1 MTKILP
7 VRARENSKM
16 NSGKMFPRVETG
28 KETFLSYIM
37 VFRKQY
43 NTLIKDAYAAPKTGD
58 ANLQKPC

>member
-7 VRARENSKM
+7 VRARENSRM

-43 NTLIKDAYAAPKTGD
+43 NTLIKDAYAAP
-58 ANLQKPC
+58 